1 MPGNGRNLG
10 AAAGGNDQLVV
21 GHVAGLPGG
30 DIFHGNGLFLAV
42 DFHRAGAE
50 LYIDVAQVTEEFRST
65 DDPGGCGAQAFH
77 LFHIAADKIRNAA
90 AAVGNNGALI
100 DEGDVAFGLKTL
112 EAAGGLGAE
121 SHTSDDENILGH
133 VGKPRR
139 VINKGRSQHGL
150 NRRASN
156 SAYDNKGRP

>member
-1 MPGNGRNLG
+1 MGGTLG
-10 AAAGGNDQLVV
+10 LLADQLVV

-112 EAAGGLGAE
+112 EAALG
-121 SHTSDDENILGH
+121 
-133 VGKPRR
+133 PRATPPMTR
-139 VINKGRSQHGL
+139 IFWGMSGNLAG
-150 NRRASN
+150 
-156 SAYDNKGRP
+156 